1 MTKEKNTEKDWLIRN
16 KETEKLE
23 KQKKKTEEKM
33 KVIEKYKEKI
43 NLDKI
48 RKNNSGSDIQKI
60 FL

>member
-1 MTKEKNTEKDWLIRN
+1 
-16 KETEKLE
+16 
-23 KQKKKTEEKM
+23 M